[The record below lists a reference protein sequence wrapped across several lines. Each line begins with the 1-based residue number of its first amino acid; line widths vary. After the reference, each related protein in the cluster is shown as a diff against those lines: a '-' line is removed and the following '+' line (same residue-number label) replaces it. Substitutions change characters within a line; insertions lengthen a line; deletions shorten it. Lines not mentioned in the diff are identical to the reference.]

1 VSNDD
6 QRLARSRQCTAPE
19 LGRLL
24 TSFCFGHASE
34 GEQAQVRAHLL
45 ECDVCWEEAQ
55 RLDAAVGVLRS
66 DRSLAQS
73 VTPRDI
79 ATAFGISSKL
89 ELPLG
94 GHLWHALAAGG
105 LYAALYAVALVV
117 EIAYQFDR
125 YSHSAIPAAV
135 IACLWIWGT
144 SIAGLAA
151 DWKLA
156 ERGSARGWLCSFVIF
171 LVSAL
176 ILFAGASV
184 YLPKAPVT
192 ELTMQAMTA
201 PAAYLKTI
209 TYFLVLKSLFLLPT
223 FHFTLAAQREMQ
235 AGRHRMILGL
245 LAGDRLSVAPRGSV
259 YFRLW
264 FLIGLLV
271 VMVCIALFLHFNLVN
286 NLRQGPYMNLFT
298 NLLQTRLMLF
308 FALALE
314 CVVWY
319 ARALNEIK
327 RECLAAERSRFDDKS
342 STK

>member
-19 LGRLL
+19 ISQLL

-34 GEQAQVRAHLL
+34 SEQAQVRAHLL

-55 RLDAAVGVLRS
+55 RLEAAAQVLRT

-117 EIAYQFDR
+117 EVAYQFDR

-135 IACLWIWGT
+135 IAFIWIFG
-144 SIAGLAA
+144 SSLAGLAA
-151 DWKLA
+151 DWKLTA
-156 ERGSARGWLCSFVIF
+156 RGSARGWLCSFAIF

-184 YLPKAPVT
+184 YLPEAPVT
-192 ELTMQAMTA
+192 EMAMQAMTA

-209 TYFLVLKSLFLLPT
+209 TYFLVLKSLFLLPS
-223 FHFTLAAQREMQ
+223 FHFVLAAQRELQ
-235 AGRHRMILGL
+235 AGRHRLILNL
-245 LAGDRLSVAPRGSV
+245 LAGDKLSVAPRGSV

-264 FLIGLLV
+264 FLTALLV

-298 NLLQTRLMLF
+298 NLLQTRLALY
-308 FALALE
+308 FALGVE

-327 RECLAAERSRFDDKS
+327 RECLVVERAQ
-342 STK
+342 

>member
-1 VSNDD
+1 MINDD
-6 QRLARSRQCTAPE
+6 QRLARSRQCASPE
-19 LGRLL
+19 IGRLL

-34 GEQAQVRAHLL
+34 REQAQVRAHLL

-55 RLDAAVGVLRS
+55 RLESAAQVLRS

-73 VTPRDI
+73 LTPRDV
-79 ATAFGISSKL
+79 AMAFGISSKL
-89 ELPLG
+89 ELPFG
-94 GHLWHALAAGG
+94 GHLWHALAACA

-125 YSHSAIPAAV
+125 YSRSAIPAAV
-135 IACLWIWGT
+135 IIFLWIWGT

-151 DWKLA
+151 DWKLT
-156 ERGSARGWLCSFVIF
+156 ERGGARGWLCSFAIF
-171 LVSAL
+171 LISAL

-192 ELTMQAMTA
+192 EMTMQAMTA

-223 FHFTLAAQREMQ
+223 FHFALAAQRELR
-235 AGRHRMILGL
+235 AGRHRMILSL
-245 LAGDRLSVAPRGSV
+245 LAGDRLSVAPRGSI
-259 YFRLW
+259 YLRLW

-298 NLLQTRLMLF
+298 NLIQTRLALF
-308 FALALE
+308 FALGLA
-314 CVVWY
+314 CVAWY
-319 ARALNEIK
+319 ARALNEVK
-327 RECLAAERSRFDDKS
+327 RECLAAERSRFDD
-342 STK
+342 